1 MKYSTG
7 TRLKTFCYTHN
18 SMEVDFIT
26 KTPLLKT
33 SPTFYVREI
42 PIYGNA
48 VLAPMDG
55 YSDWPFRS
63 LCRVLGSA
71 MSYTEFVK
79 VEKILSRS
87 KEPAKRLYFEE
98 AERPLTFQIYGD
110 DPDLILKAALR
121 VQELNPDIIDI
132 NMGCPAKSI
141 ADRGAGVGMML
152 APLKIA
158 RTFRK
163 LTAALRVP
171 VTGKIRLGWDRNKNH
186 KLIARIVEE
195 NGGSLIAIHG
205 RTKEQRYSGE
215 ADWAAIAEVKSLV
228 SIPVIG
234 SGDVK
239 TVADIQRMKQ
249 YTRCD
254 AVMIGR
260 AAIANPWIFSG
271 LDREQVSSEKVQK
284 TVREHLAKSM
294 EFYGDEDGQRLF
306 RKYAVQYLLLRTLDR
321 DSRKEILKQRP
332 SGEFLEMLN
341 QIYAATA

>member
-1 MKYSTG
+1 V
-7 TRLKTFCYTHN
+7 TRMKTFCYTHE

-26 KTPLLKT
+26 TAPLLKT
-33 SPTFYVREI
+33 SPTFYVREV
-42 PIYGNA
+42 PVYGDT

-63 LCRVLGSA
+63 LCRALGSA

-87 KEPAKRLYFEE
+87 KEPAKRLYYEE
-98 AERPLTFQIYGD
+98 AERPITFQIYGD

-141 ADRGAGVGMML
+141 ADRGAGVGMMPT
-152 APLKIA
+152 PLKIA

-171 VTGKIRLGWDRNKNH
+171 VTGKMRLGWDRNKNY

-215 ADWAAIAEVKSLV
+215 ADWDAIAEVKSLV
-228 SIPVIG
+228 RIPVIG
-234 SGDVK
+234 SGDIK
-239 TVADIQRMKQ
+239 TVADIQHMKR
-249 YTRCD
+249 YTGCD
-254 AVMIGR
+254 AVMVGR
-260 AAIANPWIFSG
+260 AAIANPWIFAG
-271 LDREQVSSEKVQK
+271 LDREQVPPEQVQK

-294 EFYGDEDGQRLF
+294 QFYGDEDGQRLF

-321 DSRKEILKQRP
+321 YSRKEILKQRP
-332 SGEFLEMLN
+332 SGEFLDMLN
-341 QIYAATA
+341 QIYAVTAN

>member
-1 MKYSTG
+1 MQV
-7 TRLKTFCYTHN
+7 N
-18 SMEVDFIT
+18 FIDNT
-26 KTPLLKT
+26 SLIKT
-33 SPTFYVREI
+33 SPSFYVREV
-42 PIYGNA
+42 PIYGDA

-63 LCRVLGSA
+63 LCRTLGSA

-98 AERPLTFQIYGD
+98 AERPITFQIYGD

-121 VQELNPDIIDI
+121 VQEWNPDILDI

-141 ADRGAGVGMML
+141 ADRGAGVGMMPT
-152 APLKIA
+152 PLKIA

-163 LTAALRVP
+163 LTAALKVP
-171 VTGKIRLGWDRNKNH
+171 VTGKIRLGWDRNKNY

-195 NGGSLIAIHG
+195 NGGSLIAVHG
-205 RTKEQRYSGE
+205 RTKEQRYAGE
-215 ADWAAIAEVKSLV
+215 ADWDAIAEVKSLV
-228 SIPVIG
+228 RIPVIG
-234 SGDVK
+234 SGDVR

-249 YTRCD
+249 HTGCD

-260 AAIANPWIFSG
+260 AAIANPWIFAG
-271 LDREQVSSEKVQK
+271 LDREQVPPEQVQK
-284 TVREHLAKSM
+284 TVRDHLAKSM
-294 EFYGDEDGQRLF
+294 QFYGDEDGQRLF

-321 DSRKEILKQRP
+321 DARKEILKQRP
-332 SGEFLEMLN
+332 SGEFLDMLN
-341 QIYAATA
+341 QIYAVTA